1 MIRFAGDSFKFEK
14 RRQHFIR
21 THNETFSVAAIRA
34 LCAPVSARSL
44 LPKSFNPESST
55 LSTQKM
61 HTHEMCSREGRRGV
75 DLISDAP
82 PFGQC
87 YGAPNWRRLKP
98 IVDVTTIDS
107 NLLMRPPRI

>member
-61 HTHEMCSREGRRGV
+61 HTRNILAQGQTRRQSDFRCAAIQSVLRRAKIGV
-75 DLISDAP
+75 A
-82 PFGQC
+82 QC
-87 YGAPNWRRLKP
+87 RSL
-98 IVDVTTIDS
+98 T
-107 NLLMRPPRI
+107 